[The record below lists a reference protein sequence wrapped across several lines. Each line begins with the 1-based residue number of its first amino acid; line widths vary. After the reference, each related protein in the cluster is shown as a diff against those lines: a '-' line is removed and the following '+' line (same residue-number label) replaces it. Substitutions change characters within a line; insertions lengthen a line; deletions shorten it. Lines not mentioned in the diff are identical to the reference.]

1 MKQFAFKRLVLAA
14 VALMTVGSMSAQTET
29 YDFEDMVSSFSD
41 TNEHY
46 PTFSGTRIY
55 NYQDGSWTDIEEIS
69 YDGFEL
75 NHRFAAEERTSASFN
90 FRKAGSGWNGLN
102 SGTNYARR
110 FAILGLNVDDK
121 VTIYYNQGNLYCY
134 ANSSYGTTGRGVVTG
149 AADLA
154 DNDAITSGTEYTVKT
169 AGRFDII
176 TGTAKANITKI
187 VIKKPTE
194 MVTIGATTESYNFA
208 AIASGASFTETGAAS
223 TTIALATTDNDF
235 NNRFSLGTDS
245 RNIAFK
251 GAGYGLQLIYANRGL
266 FINNLKAGDEVK
278 ITYTNEGSQVFKFV
292 NGGNVGE
299 AATATVTSDAWY
311 TVETDGQLQMIN
323 TTNAGSD
330 KTNITA
336 VEIRTFKAATTATTL
351 VCSKALDFS
360 GTDVEA
366 YIATSTT
373 TSAVTLTQVNKVAP
387 NTPLWIKADEG
398 GYYQIPLLYDTAD
411 DTYGNMLLAGTG
423 AKVTAPANH
432 TYYVYGTPAGG
443 TAGFYKVGT
452 GGITVPTGKAYLD
465 VAATGAPN
473 FLNISFGEDF
483 GQTTSLT
490 EMEDKRNAESGVF
503 YNLSGQ
509 RVAQPAKG
517 LYIVN
522 GKKVV
527 IK

>member
-1 MKQFAFKRLVLAA
+1 MKQFAFKRLALCAMALFCLGIANAA
-14 VALMTVGSMSAQTET
+14 TET
-29 YDFEDMVSSFSD
+29 YDFKTLSQALSDEYTMPTLGENVANDMMMISLGENTFNNRFSTGPRAQNSGG
-41 TNEHY
+41 TNC
-46 PTFSGTRIY
+46 FR
-55 NYQDGSWTDIEEIS
+55 
-69 YDGFEL
+69 
-75 NHRFAAEERTSASFN
+75 
-90 FRKAGSGWNGLN
+90 FRKTSNWEGLHNYGGYSGRYFSIRNLKAGDKITITLN
-102 SGTNYARR
+102 SSNNSIKFRNTADATEASVKGVTLGTDA
-110 FAILGLNVDDK
+110 
-121 VTIYYNQGNLYCY
+121 VTSGQEYEIESDGIVNLE
-134 ANSSYGTTGRGVVTG
+134 TTGTCIIEKVVIEP
-149 AADLA
+149 A
-154 DNDAITSGTEYTVKT
+154 SE
-169 AGRFDII
+169 
-176 TGTAKANITKI
+176 KI
-187 VIKKPTE
+187 
-194 MVTIGATTESYNFA
+194 TIGATTENYNFA
-208 AIASGASFTETGAAS
+208 AIASGTSFTETGAAS
-223 TTIALATTDNDF
+223 TTIALATADNDF

-266 FINNLKAGDEVK
+266 FINNLKAGDQVK
-278 ITYTNEGSQVFKFV
+278 IAYTTEGSQVFKFV

-411 DTYGNMLLAGTG
+411 DTDGNMLLAGTS

-503 YNLSGQ
+503 YNLSGL